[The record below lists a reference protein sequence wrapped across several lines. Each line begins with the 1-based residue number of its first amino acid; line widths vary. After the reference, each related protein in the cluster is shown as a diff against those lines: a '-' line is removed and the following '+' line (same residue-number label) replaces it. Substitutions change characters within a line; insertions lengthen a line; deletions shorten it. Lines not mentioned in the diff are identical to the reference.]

1 MAWGRARGCS
11 ERQHPFTASA
21 GRAEEPVM
29 PTCAHIWEGGKKER
43 AGIFLEGLG
52 GAELA
57 LVAQAAGKG
66 ASVMLKLVI
75 ALLQTTGHKLLP
87 LCESATACPVCL
99 VCCCS
104 PETKGSAFPKPPIP
118 LFLPSPGPGGF
129 GCCRDHSKGP

>member
-1 MAWGRARGCS
+1 
-11 ERQHPFTASA
+11 
-21 GRAEEPVM
+21 M

-75 ALLQTTGHKLLP
+75 ALLQTTGHKLSP

-104 PETKGSAFPKPPIP
+104 PETRALHSQS
-118 LFLPSPGPGGF
+118 LPSHCSSHLLVPEALAAAETIQKVPNSIQLCFAGLLF
-129 GCCRDHSKGP
+129 MQSGCPEGC